1 MFDLM
6 PFERREKNLFNYLD
20 NMEKNFFGNSLG
32 NFSAIRTDILDKGD
46 HYQLQ
51 AELPGFNKEDIKIN
65 LEGDCLTIQA
75 EHKEETEEKKKEYVR
90 KERHYGSFARSFDVS
105 GINTDQITADYK
117 DGILTMTL
125 PKTVPTTPASRQIEL
140 K

>member
-1 MFDLM
+1 
-6 PFERREKNLFNYLD
+6 
-20 NMEKNFFGNSLG
+20 MEIALEISP
-32 NFSAIRTDILDKGD
+32 AIRTDILDKGD

-90 KERHYGSFARSFDVS
+90 KERHYGSLPEALISPASTPIRS
-105 GINTDQITADYK
+105 
-117 DGILTMTL
+117 L
-125 PKTVPTTPASRQIEL
+125 PTTRTAF
-140 K
+140 

>member
-6 PFERREKNLFNYLD
+6 PFERRERNLFNYLD

-90 KERHYGSFARSFDVS
+90 KERHYGSFARRFDVS
-105 GINTDQITADYK
+105 GINTSQITADYK
-117 DGILTMTL
+117 DGILTLTL
-125 PKTVPTTPASRQIEL
+125 PKTVPTTPSSRQIEL

>member
-6 PFERREKNLFNYLD
+6 PFERRERNLFNYLD

-105 GINTDQITADYK
+105 GINTSQITADYK
-117 DGILTMTL
+117 DGILTLTL
-125 PKTVPTTPASRQIEL
+125 PKTVPTTPSSRQIEL

>member
-65 LEGDCLTIQA
+65 LEGECLTIQA
-75 EHKEETEEKKKEYVR
+75 EHKEESEEKKKEYVR

-125 PKTVPTTPASRQIEL
+125 PKTAPTTPSSRQIEL